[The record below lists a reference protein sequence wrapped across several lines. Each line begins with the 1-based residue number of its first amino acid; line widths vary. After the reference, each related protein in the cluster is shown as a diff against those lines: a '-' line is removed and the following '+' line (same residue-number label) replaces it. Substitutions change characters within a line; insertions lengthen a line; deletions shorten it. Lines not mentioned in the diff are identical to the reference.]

1 MKKSIPKQIAEENGD
16 IIYEGTPCKR
26 EGHTL
31 RYTKSGQCVE
41 CDKEWIHPR
50 SDGKRLI
57 FEGTPCSY
65 GHTLRYTV
73 RGQCVQCE
81 KDRVREK
88 MKTTKGR
95 KERSRNRLKI
105 QYGMTEFDWL
115 IMYEQQGGK
124 CLMSNCTVTSHDKW
138 WEQGNKGLCVD
149 HCHKTGKIR
158 GLLCSEC
165 NRKVGILEK
174 NIRLAHDQIKHIY
187 NFMS

>member
-1 MKKSIPKQIAEENGD
+1 MMKKSIPKQIAEENGD
-16 IIYEGTPCKR
+16 ITYEGTPCKR

-31 RYTKSGQCVE
+31 RYTKSNQCVE
-41 CDKEWIHPR
+41 CSEKWVHPR
-50 SDGKRLI
+50 SDGKRLT

-65 GHTLRYTV
+65 GHTLRY
-73 RGQCVQCE
+73 RNGACVQCE

-88 MKTTKGR
+88 RKTIEGKQSH
-95 KERSRNRLKI
+95 SRTRLKI
-105 QYGMTEFDWL
+105 RYGMTEYDWL
-115 IMYEQQGGK
+115 IMYEQQDGK
-124 CLMSNCTVTSHDKW
+124 CLISSCTITSHDKW

-149 HCHKTGKIR
+149 HCNKTGKIR

-174 NIRLAHDQIKHIY
+174 NIKLVHDQIKHVY

>member
-88 MKTTKGR
+88 M